1 MLAVLLLR
9 QLHKFVLKM
18 NQKINLWKH
27 SDGKPVILHFIQ
39 MAVITGNQNFTQLK
53 PKSPFTTTYFIC
65 LHSTKLGQRQAA
77 ISANK
82 VSIYIR
88 DNEINEVSQMRQ
100 VDLVEKKNNYFSNY
114 IDEKYSFHQFYEKI
128 LSQCMYLVL
137 TW

>member
-100 VDLVEKKNNYFSNY
+100 VDLGKKKQLF
-114 IDEKYSFHQFYEKI
+114 F
-128 LSQCMYLVL
+128 
-137 TW
+137 